1 MAAQRK
7 TPRYHRAGSTYVAP
21 DSDAMLQRDLAR
33 FQFYYSIAGLILG
46 LLCMIGGIA
55 LFILGVTGAAD
66 WYTNIWGAESRISQ
80 AAPGAILFII
90 GLFVV
95 LFTRYKFR
103 HVPSNP

>member
-1 MAAQRK
+1 MTSK
-7 TPRYHRAGSTYVAP
+7 PRQVTLRVNQTDISP
-21 DSDAMLQRDLAR
+21 DTDVMLQRDLAR

-46 LLCMIGGIA
+46 LLCMIGGIT
-55 LFILGVTGAAD
+55 LFVLGVTGASD

-95 LFTRYKFR
+95 IFTRYKFK
-103 HVPSNP
+103 HVPSNR